1 MNDTILNK
9 RQQKILTLIKK
20 GGKLTRKEVVDRLKK
35 EWKEVAV
42 ITVARDLKHLIN
54 KKFIK
59 TSGKARASAYSVL
72 NKNPLLEYIDFDS
85 YFTVDA
91 RERKVKS
98 SFQAGTI
105 KKLHDIFSEQE
116 RKELDRSAIIFKKH
130 IKEQDKTFFK
140 RELERFIIEFAWKS
154 SQIEG
159 NTYDLLE
166 TETLIKDHIEA
177 RGHTKAEAQMILNHK
192 TAFDAVLSIKTQL
205 KHLTF
210 SKVTQLHN
218 VLVAKLGITTGI
230 RIREVK
236 IIGTGYS
243 PPVGRE
249 VLDSHLRAIVDLINK
264 TKHPVE
270 KAIIAAVMIPYL
282 QPFMDGNKRTGRML
296 ANAILLA
303 HDYFPLSYRNV
314 DVTEYKKA
322 MILFY
327 EQNNLYH
334 FKRIFLE
341 QYRFALGNYF
351 L

>member
-130 IKEQDKTFFK
+130 IN
-140 RELERFIIEFAWKS
+140 LIIK
-154 SQIEG
+154 
-159 NTYDLLE
+159 
-166 TETLIKDHIEA
+166 
-177 RGHTKAEAQMILNHK
+177 
-192 TAFDAVLSIKTQL
+192 
-205 KHLTF
+205 
-210 SKVTQLHN
+210 
-218 VLVAKLGITTGI
+218 
-230 RIREVK
+230 
-236 IIGTGYS
+236 
-243 PPVGRE
+243 
-249 VLDSHLRAIVDLINK
+249 
-264 TKHPVE
+264 
-270 KAIIAAVMIPYL
+270 
-282 QPFMDGNKRTGRML
+282 
-296 ANAILLA
+296 
-303 HDYFPLSYRNV
+303 
-314 DVTEYKKA
+314 
-322 MILFY
+322 
-327 EQNNLYH
+327 
-334 FKRIFLE
+334 
-341 QYRFALGNYF
+341 
-351 L
+351 